1 MWKPEA
7 TEGQCGKKSNF
18 YKRNL
23 KESKKIGSAKLGKSL
38 GEEIYRGPGREE
50 IGEGTHCPLIPEL
63 PLALSLSLST
73 IKNQGFGQPE
83 HISNPGIEKGQYE
96 FGPYDINL
104 RSASLQS
111 YLSAELQNLS
121 FSILQIGTY
130 MKSMKLQLLWFPD
143 SENPWAAIWEPWI
156 NPALIG
162 AHAAVV

>member
-1 MWKPEA
+1 MKPKRIQKNWKREA
-7 TEGQCGKKSNF
+7 GEVVGRG
-18 YKRNL
+18 NL
-23 KESKKIGSAKLGKSL
+23 SRA
-38 GEEIYRGPGREE
+38 GERGNRG
-50 IGEGTHCPLIPEL
+50 GDPLPIDTWAP
-63 PLALSLSLST
+63 PYSLSLSLST